1 MLLIGCGKPQ
11 ISTVAII
18 VPYVYYHIYQDLMA
32 SRVRRR
38 RVKEV
43 SAGPWQDLHIISLL
57 KTIGWN
63 IYSDKLDLVTL
74 SKAKNEQDIH
84 DFLRHLNLTHHP
96 HPPVRPKPYLYHLTL
111 L

>member
-1 MLLIGCGKPQ
+1 
-11 ISTVAII
+11 
-18 VPYVYYHIYQDLMA
+18 MA

-57 KTIGWN
+57 KTIVWSMYLG
-63 IYSDKLDLVTL
+63 KLDLVASL
-74 SKAKNEQDIH
+74 KEKNEREIH
-84 DFLRHLNLTHHP
+84 DFLRHSNLTHRP
-96 HPPVRPKPYLYHLTL
+96 NLLVRPKPYLYHSTL